1 MVLLYRQVLGC
12 RYSNTDTP
20 WREVFVIELKT
31 PVEIQRMHVTGRF
44 VAEVLSEVGRL
55 ADVGVN
61 LLDLEHHVRGMIER
75 SRAESCYW
83 DYAPSFGRGPF
94 RNVICLSV
102 NDAVL
107 HGLPHDYTLRDGD
120 VLSADLA
127 VSVDG
132 WVADSARTVVVGT
145 AAEEDLR
152 IIRATEEALEAAIEV
167 ARPGNRLGDISAA
180 IWAVAR
186 DYGYPVNTEFGG
198 HGIGRTMHEG
208 PHVSNKGRAGRGLTL
223 RPGLTLAL
231 EPWFARATDRIVYDA
246 DGWTIRSADGSR
258 TAHSEHTVAITEDA
272 PLVLTRRESEKP
284 ATRAGSDGRLSTK
297 DA

>member
-1 MVLLYRQVLGC
+1 M
-12 RYSNTDTP
+12 
-20 WREVFVIELKT
+20 IELKT
-31 PVEIQRMHVTGRF
+31 PAEIQRMHVAGRF
-44 VAEVLSEVGRL
+44 VAEVLSEVGQL

-61 LLDLEHHVRGMIER
+61 LLDLEHHVRGMIKR
-75 SRAESCYW
+75 CGAESCYW

-152 IIRATEEALEAAIEV
+152 IIRATEEALEAAIEM

-180 IWAVAR
+180 IWAVAH

-198 HGIGRTMHEG
+198 HGLGRTMHEE

-231 EPWFARATDRIVYDA
+231 EPWFARTTDRIVYDA

-258 TAHSEHTVAITEDA
+258 TAHSEHTIAITEDA
-272 PLVLTRRESEKP
+272 PLVLTRREPEDTV
-284 ATRAGSDGRLSTK
+284 TRGDSTSRLSTK